1 MMLRYLARRLFL
13 MAFVLVSLTVFSFS
27 LNFLFPCD
35 FLTNI
40 TGIRDI
46 SSEQRE
52 QLSQAMGLDHGY
64 LRQYLDYTRRIVAGE
79 WGLSLS
85 SQQPVLAEVGGVL
98 PATLELAAYALI
110 VSLLLGIPSGILA
123 AVRKDKW
130 LDRAISSFALVGY
143 SVPVFWWALL
153 LIMLFSLQLGW
164 LPTSGRI
171 GVLYE
176 IPDNTGLML
185 LDIWLSD
192 VSYKH
197 AAFRDALI
205 HLALPTLV
213 LATYPTTVMMR
224 FVRESMLNVLDQNYI
239 KTARA
244 KGLNRAQVLYKH
256 GLRNALLPVTRQI
269 GLQFSTLITLAMLT
283 EVVFSWPGIGQWLID
298 SIYQR
303 NYTAIQAGVLVIST
317 LVIVVNISTEI
328 LHTLFNPLARK
339 F

>member
-1 MMLRYLARRLFL
+1 MMLRYLARRAFL
-13 MAFVLVSLTVFSFS
+13 LAFVLVALTVFSFS
-27 LNFLFPCD
+27 LNFMFPGD
-35 FLTNI
+35 LLTNV
-40 TGIRDI
+40 TGLRDI
-46 SSEQRE
+46 PSEQRQE
-52 QLSQAMGLDHGY
+52 LSQAIGLDHGY
-64 LRQYLDYTRRIVAGE
+64 LHQYIDYTRRIVAGE
-79 WGLSLS
+79 WGLSFS
-85 SQQPVLAEVGGVL
+85 SQQPVLAEVRTVL
-98 PATLELAAYALI
+98 PATIELASYAL
-110 VSLLLGIPSGILA
+110 VLSLILGIPSGIIA
-123 AVRKDKW
+123 AVRKEKW
-130 LDRAISSFALVGY
+130 LDNAISGFALVGY
-143 SVPVFWWALL
+143 SVPIFWWALL
-153 LIMLFSLQLGW
+153 LIMIFSLQLGW

-176 IPDNTGLML
+176 VPHHTGFML

-192 VSYKH
+192 LPYKH

-205 HLALPTLV
+205 HLTLPTLV

-224 FVRESMLNVLDQNYI
+224 FVRESMLEVLDKNYI

-298 SIYQR
+298 GIYQR
-303 NYTAIQAGVLVIST
+303 NFTAIQAGVLVIST
-317 LVIVVNISTEI
+317 LVIVVNISTEV

>member
-13 MAFVLVSLTVFSFS
+13 MAFVLVALTVFSFS
-27 LNFLFPCD
+27 LNFLFPGD

-64 LRQYLDYTRRIVAGE
+64 LRQYIDYTRRIVAGE

-176 IPDNTGLML
+176 IPDITGLML

>member
-1 MMLRYLARRLFL
+1 MLRYLARRLFL
-13 MAFVLVSLTVFSFS
+13 MAFVLVALTVFSFS
-27 LNFLFPCD
+27 LNFLFPGD

-98 PATLELAAYALI
+98 PATLELAAYSLI

-176 IPDNTGLML
+176 IPDITGLML